1 MARHLLLTLVLA
13 SAAVACGQ
21 SATGEEPEIRPF
33 EDVQDSEVTF
43 ENDPDFPGR
52 AIFRVTTTEPLICA
66 IVWGESEEFGNQN
79 NSLNMNGTGIVQ
91 HDVFLPGAE
100 AGNTYFYR
108 LQGSGAD
115 GTIYVSDTMTF
126 TLPPRDD
133 AVDAP
138 DLGANLATGATVVD
152 VSSEFSSGFA
162 AENAVDGDL
171 STEWSSAGEGDE
183 ASITI
188 DLGSTADIGQV
199 TFITR
204 TMTDGS
210 ATTSTFTVS
219 IDGGEPLG
227 PFDAGSPADPNPA
240 QIDATGRELRFDV
253 ETSTGGNTGAVEI
266 GVFAP

>member
-1 MARHLLLTLVLA
+1 MARHLLLLLALTLVT
-13 SAAVACGQ
+13 VACGQ
-21 SATGEEPEIRPF
+21 TGDDPQIRPF
-33 EDVQDSEVTF
+33 EDVQDSEITF

-52 AIFRVTTTEPLICA
+52 AILRVTTTEPLICA
-66 IVWGESEEFGNQN
+66 IVWGETEEFGNQN
-79 NSLNMNGTGIVQ
+79 NSLNMNGTGILQ

-133 AVDAP
+133 TDSAP
-138 DLGANLATGATVVD
+138 DLGANLATGAAVVD

-171 STEWSSAGEGDE
+171 STEWSSSGEGDE

-188 DLGSTADIGQV
+188 DLGSTTDIGQV

-210 ATTSTFTVS
+210 ATTNTFTVS

-227 PFDAGSPADPNPA
+227 PFDAGTPAAPNPVE
-240 QIDATGRELRFDV
+240 IEATGRELRFDV
-253 ETSTGGNTGAVEI
+253 ESSTGGNTGAIEI